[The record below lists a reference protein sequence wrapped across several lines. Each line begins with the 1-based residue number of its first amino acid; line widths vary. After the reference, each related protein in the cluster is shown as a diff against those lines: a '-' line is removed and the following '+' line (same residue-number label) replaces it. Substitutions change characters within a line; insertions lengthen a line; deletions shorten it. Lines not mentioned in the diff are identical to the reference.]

1 METNLKDFFSNDY
14 INYASYN
21 SSIKIASVIDG
32 LKISQRKIL
41 YTCIKNNIN
50 SKKVG
55 QLVSQVSDETN
66 YLHGEQSL
74 VNVTV
79 GLAQRFIG
87 TNNIPL
93 LKTDG
98 SFGTRLFPFASAP
111 RYIFTGLE
119 KYIFDIFNKDDENI
133 LIKQNFEG
141 STIEPKFFIPILP
154 MILVNGSIGLAIGF
168 AQNILPRNPI
178 DIIKYINRKLI
189 KQNSNIKLLPYWNG
203 FTGDVKE
210 IENNVFEIY
219 GKYEIQKGK
228 IIITELPIGMEYK
241 KYISI
246 LDDLV
251 DDNFILSY
259 KDCCDTYENNI
270 LFELK
275 LSPSKYQEIIQ
286 NKDIDLYK
294 ILKLKLRETE
304 NYTCI
309 DEHGRIKVFKSIYE
323 ILDYYIDIRLK
334 YYVKRKEYLLN
345 KLNNDLK
352 IICSKYIFIKGV
364 VDETINIKNKL
375 KDDIIKQIEN
385 INKIIK
391 IDNTY
396 DYLLK
401 MPLYSLTKEKL
412 IELIE
417 KIKQI
422 KNNIDLLNQQTEY
435 NLWQNDLK
443 NLNIKQIFE
452 N

>member
-309 DEHGRIKVFKSIYE
+309 DEYGKIKVFKSIYE
-323 ILDYYIDIRLK
+323 ILDYYIDIRLR
-334 YYVKRKEYLLN
+334 YYIKRKEYLLN
-345 KLNNDLK
+345 KLNNELK
-352 IICSKYIFIKGV
+352 ITCSKYVFIKGV
-364 VDETINIKNKL
+364 VDETIDIKNKL
-375 KDDIIKQIEN
+375 KNDIIKQIEN

-391 IDNTY
+391 IDNSY

-422 KNNIDLLNQQTEY
+422 KNNIDILNQQTEY
-435 NLWQNDLK
+435 DFWRNDLK